1 MILPSWAQE
10 ILNQQWAQ
18 VTVSL
23 IALIMAAIVVN
34 YIVQKLLLRGL
45 ERLIKGTQFAND
57 KEIRRH
63 NVIPRL
69 ANIIPALVISYGI
82 SYSPTMPEIV
92 SMVLLDVVNAFI
104 IAMLSMATIGGLS
117 VINTIYER
125 RGSKSRPITNF
136 IQGAKIIILIG
147 AGLLIVAQIGNKSIS
162 EVLLGLGAM
171 AAVLTLIFRDSILSF
186 IAGVQIAFSD
196 TIRVGDWLSVPSQ
209 GADGTVVEI
218 SLYFVQIQNFD
229 KTIAVIPIQKLVN
242 ESFKNWRGMTQS
254 GGRRIKRYV
263 SIDQTTV
270 TFLNNQQLENLKK
283 IEILET
289 YINDKNSEISQW
301 NKTKSSSSPVNTRQL
316 TNIGTFRAYLTQYL
330 KFHPRLQNKMTMM
343 VRQLPS
349 SQVGIPIEIYC
360 FTDTTDWGDY
370 EDIQADIFDHILAV
384 LPTFELSVYQDV
396 GGYDVRRLQN
406 RPISKL

>member
-23 IALIMAAIVVN
+23 LALIMAAIVVN
-34 YIVQKLLLRGL
+34 FIVQKLLLRGL

-63 NVIPRL
+63 NVVPRL

-82 SYSPTMPEIV
+82 SYSPNMPEIV

-147 AGLLIVAQIGNKSIS
+147 AGLLIVAQVGDKSIS

-289 YINDKNSEISQW
+289 YISDKDSEISQW

-384 LPTFELSVYQDV
+384 LPTFELFVYQDV

>member
-82 SYSPTMPEIV
+82 SYSPNMPEIV

-283 IEILET
+283 IEILEK
-289 YINDKNSEISQW
+289 YINDKDSEISQW

-396 GGYDVRRLQN
+396 GGYDVRKLQN
-406 RPISKL
+406 RPINKL

>member
-23 IALIMAAIVVN
+23 IALIMAAIFVN

-57 KEIRRH
+57 REIRRH

-82 SYSPTMPEIV
+82 SYSPNMPEIV

-147 AGLLIVAQIGNKSIS
+147 AGLLIVAQVGDKSIS

-283 IEILET
+283 IEILEK
-289 YINDKNSEISQW
+289 YINDKDSEISQW

-396 GGYDVRRLQN
+396 GGYDVRKLQN
-406 RPISKL
+406 RPINKL

>member
-34 YIVQKLLLRGL
+34 CIVQKLLLRGL

-57 KEIRRH
+57 KEIRRY

-82 SYSPTMPEIV
+82 SYSPNMPEIV

-147 AGLLIVAQIGNKSIS
+147 AGLLIVAQVGDKSIS

-289 YINDKNSEISQW
+289 YINDKDSEISQW

>member
-34 YIVQKLLLRGL
+34 CIVQKLLLRGL

-63 NVIPRL
+63 NVVPRL

-82 SYSPTMPEIV
+82 SYSPNMPEIV

-147 AGLLIVAQIGNKSIS
+147 AGLLIIAQVGNKSIS

-283 IEILET
+283 IEILEA
-289 YINDKNSEISQW
+289 YINDKDSEISQW

>member
-34 YIVQKLLLRGL
+34 CIVQKLLLRGL

-57 KEIRRH
+57 KEIRRY

-82 SYSPTMPEIV
+82 SYSPNMPEIV
-92 SMVLLDVVNAFI
+92 SMLLLDVVNAFI

-147 AGLLIVAQIGNKSIS
+147 AGLLIVAQVGDKSIS

-289 YINDKNSEISQW
+289 YINDKDSEISQW

>member
-34 YIVQKLLLRGL
+34 CIVQKLLLRGL

-63 NVIPRL
+63 NVVPRL

-82 SYSPTMPEIV
+82 SYSPNMPEIV
-92 SMVLLDVVNAFI
+92 SMLLLDVVNAFI

-147 AGLLIVAQIGNKSIS
+147 AWLLIIAQVGNKSIS

-289 YINDKNSEISQW
+289 YINDKDSEISQW

>member
-34 YIVQKLLLRGL
+34 CIVQKLLLRGL

-82 SYSPTMPEIV
+82 SYSPNMPEIV
-92 SMVLLDVVNAFI
+92 SMLLLDVVNAFI

-147 AGLLIVAQIGNKSIS
+147 AGLLIVAQVGDKSIS

-283 IEILET
+283 IEILEA
-289 YINDKNSEISQW
+289 YINDKDSEISQW

>member
-289 YINDKNSEISQW
+289 YINDKDSEISQW

>member
-34 YIVQKLLLRGL
+34 CIVQKLLLRGL

-63 NVIPRL
+63 NVVPRL

-82 SYSPTMPEIV
+82 SYSPNMPEIV
-92 SMVLLDVVNAFI
+92 SMLLLDVVNAFI

-147 AGLLIVAQIGNKSIS
+147 AGLLIIAQVGNKSIS

-289 YINDKNSEISQW
+289 YINDKDSEISQW

>member
-23 IALIMAAIVVN
+23 LALIMAAIVVN
-34 YIVQKLLLRGL
+34 FIVQKLLLRGL

-82 SYSPTMPEIV
+82 SYSPNMPEII
-92 SMVLLDVVNAFI
+92 SMLLLDVVNAFI

-147 AGLLIVAQIGNKSIS
+147 AGLLIVAQVGDKSIS

-283 IEILET
+283 IEILEA
-289 YINDKNSEISQW
+289 YINDKDSEISQW
-301 NKTKSSSSPVNTRQL
+301 NKTKSLSSPVNTRQL

-396 GGYDVRRLQN
+396 GGYDVRRLQS

>member
-23 IALIMAAIVVN
+23 LALIMAAIVIN
-34 YIVQKLLLRGL
+34 FIVQKLLLRGL

-82 SYSPTMPEIV
+82 SYSPNMPEIV

-147 AGLLIVAQIGNKSIS
+147 AGLLIIAQVGNKSIS

-283 IEILET
+283 IEILEA
-289 YINDKNSEISQW
+289 YINDKDSEISQW

>member
-23 IALIMAAIVVN
+23 IALIMAAIVAN

-82 SYSPTMPEIV
+82 SYSPNMPEIV

-147 AGLLIVAQIGNKSIS
+147 AGLLIIAQVGNKSIS

-289 YINDKNSEISQW
+289 YINDKDSEISQW

>member
-23 IALIMAAIVVN
+23 LALIMAAIVVN
-34 YIVQKLLLRGL
+34 FIVQKLLLRGL

-82 SYSPTMPEIV
+82 SYSPNMPEIV
-92 SMVLLDVVNAFI
+92 SMLLLDVVNAFI

-147 AGLLIVAQIGNKSIS
+147 AGLVIVAQVGNKSIS

-283 IEILET
+283 IEILEA
-289 YINDKNSEISQW
+289 YINDKDSEISQW

>member
-23 IALIMAAIVVN
+23 LALIMAAIVVN
-34 YIVQKLLLRGL
+34 CIVQKLLLRGL

-63 NVIPRL
+63 NVVPRL

-82 SYSPTMPEIV
+82 SYSPNMPEIV

-147 AGLLIVAQIGNKSIS
+147 AGLLIVAQVGDKSIS

-289 YINDKNSEISQW
+289 YISDKDSEISQW

>member
-23 IALIMAAIVVN
+23 IALIMAAIVAN

-45 ERLIKGTQFAND
+45 ERFIKGTQFAND

-82 SYSPTMPEIV
+82 SYSPNMPEIV

-147 AGLLIVAQIGNKSIS
+147 AGLLIIAQVGNKSIS

-289 YINDKNSEISQW
+289 YINDKDSEISQW

>member
-23 IALIMAAIVVN
+23 IALIMAAIVAN

-82 SYSPTMPEIV
+82 SYSPNMPEIV

-147 AGLLIVAQIGNKSIS
+147 AGLLIIAQVGNKSIS

-283 IEILET
+283 IEILEA
-289 YINDKNSEISQW
+289 YINDKDSEISQW

>member
-34 YIVQKLLLRGL
+34 CIVQKLLLRGL

-82 SYSPTMPEIV
+82 SYSPNMPEIV
-92 SMVLLDVVNAFI
+92 SMLLLDVVNAFI

-147 AGLLIVAQIGNKSIS
+147 AGLLIIAQVGNKSIS

-283 IEILET
+283 IEILEA
-289 YINDKNSEISQW
+289 YINDKDSEISQW

>member
-34 YIVQKLLLRGL
+34 CIVQKLLLRGL

-82 SYSPTMPEIV
+82 SYSPNMPEIV

-147 AGLLIVAQIGNKSIS
+147 AGLLIIAQVGNKSIS

-283 IEILET
+283 IEILEA
-289 YINDKNSEISQW
+289 YINDKDSEISQW

>member
-34 YIVQKLLLRGL
+34 CIVQKLLLRGL

-57 KEIRRH
+57 KEIRRY

-82 SYSPTMPEIV
+82 SYSPNMPEIV

-147 AGLLIVAQIGNKSIS
+147 AGLLIIAQVGNKSIS

-283 IEILET
+283 IEILEA
-289 YINDKNSEISQW
+289 YINDKDSEISQW

>member
-18 VTVSL
+18 VTVGL

-34 YIVQKLLLRGL
+34 CIVQKLLLRGL

-82 SYSPTMPEIV
+82 SYSPNMPEIV

-147 AGLLIVAQIGNKSIS
+147 AGLLIIAQVGNKSIS

-289 YINDKNSEISQW
+289 YINDKDSEISQW

>member
-23 IALIMAAIVVN
+23 IALIMAAIVAN
-34 YIVQKLLLRGL
+34 FIVQKLLLRGL
-45 ERLIKGTQFAND
+45 ERFIKGTQFAND
-57 KEIRRH
+57 KEIRRY

-82 SYSPTMPEIV
+82 SYSPNMPEIV

-147 AGLLIVAQIGNKSIS
+147 AGLLITAQVGNKSIS

-289 YINDKNSEISQW
+289 YINDKDSEISQW

>member
-34 YIVQKLLLRGL
+34 CIVQKLLLRGL

-82 SYSPTMPEIV
+82 SYSPNMPEIV
-92 SMVLLDVVNAFI
+92 SMLLLDVVNAFI

-147 AGLLIVAQIGNKSIS
+147 AGLLIVAQVGDKSIS

-289 YINDKNSEISQW
+289 YINDKDSEISQW

>member
-23 IALIMAAIVVN
+23 LALIMAAIVVN
-34 YIVQKLLLRGL
+34 FIVQKLLLRGL
-45 ERLIKGTQFAND
+45 ERFIKGTQFAND

-63 NVIPRL
+63 NVVPRL

-82 SYSPTMPEIV
+82 SYSPNMPEIV
-92 SMVLLDVVNAFI
+92 SMLLLDVVNAFI

-147 AGLLIVAQIGNKSIS
+147 AGLLIVAQVGDKSIS

-289 YINDKNSEISQW
+289 YINDKDSEISQW

>member
-23 IALIMAAIVVN
+23 IALIMAAIVAN
-34 YIVQKLLLRGL
+34 CIVQKLLLRGL

-82 SYSPTMPEIV
+82 SYSPNMPEIV

-147 AGLLIVAQIGNKSIS
+147 AGLLIIAQVGNKSIS

-289 YINDKNSEISQW
+289 YINDKDSEISQW

>member
-23 IALIMAAIVVN
+23 LALIMAAIVVN
-34 YIVQKLLLRGL
+34 FIVQKLLLRGL

-82 SYSPTMPEIV
+82 SYSPNMPEIV

-147 AGLLIVAQIGNKSIS
+147 AGLLIIAQVGNKSIS

-289 YINDKNSEISQW
+289 YISDKDSEISQW

>member
-23 IALIMAAIVVN
+23 IALIMAAIVAN

-57 KEIRRH
+57 KEIRRY

-82 SYSPTMPEIV
+82 SYSPNMPEIV

-147 AGLLIVAQIGNKSIS
+147 AGLLIVAQVGDKSIS

-289 YINDKNSEISQW
+289 YINDKDSEISQW

>member
-23 IALIMAAIVVN
+23 LALIMAAIVVN
-34 YIVQKLLLRGL
+34 FIVQKLLLRGL

-63 NVIPRL
+63 NVVPRL

-82 SYSPTMPEIV
+82 SYSPNMPEIV
-92 SMVLLDVVNAFI
+92 SMLLLDVVNAFI

-147 AGLLIVAQIGNKSIS
+147 AGLLIVAQVGDKSIS

-289 YINDKNSEISQW
+289 YINDKDSEISQW

>member
-23 IALIMAAIVVN
+23 LALIMAAIVVN
-34 YIVQKLLLRGL
+34 FIVQKLLLRGL

-82 SYSPTMPEIV
+82 SYSPNMPEIV

-147 AGLLIVAQIGNKSIS
+147 AGLLIIAQVGNKSIS

-289 YINDKNSEISQW
+289 YINDKDSEISQW

>member
-23 IALIMAAIVVN
+23 IALIMAAIVAN

-82 SYSPTMPEIV
+82 SYSPNMPEIV

-147 AGLLIVAQIGNKSIS
+147 AGLVIVAQVGNKSIS

-289 YINDKNSEISQW
+289 YISDKDSEISQW

-396 GGYDVRRLQN
+396 GGYDVRRLQS

>member
-23 IALIMAAIVVN
+23 IALIMAAIVAN
-34 YIVQKLLLRGL
+34 FIVQKLLLRGL

-57 KEIRRH
+57 KEIRRY

-82 SYSPTMPEIV
+82 SYSPNMPEIV

-136 IQGAKIIILIG
+136 IQGAKIIIFIG
-147 AGLLIVAQIGNKSIS
+147 AGLVIIAQVGNKSIS

-289 YINDKNSEISQW
+289 YINDKDSEISQW

>member
-23 IALIMAAIVVN
+23 IALIMAAIVAN

-82 SYSPTMPEIV
+82 SYSPNMPEIV

-147 AGLLIVAQIGNKSIS
+147 AGLLIVAQVGDKSIS

-289 YINDKNSEISQW
+289 YINDKDSEISQW

>member
-34 YIVQKLLLRGL
+34 FIVQKLLLRGL

-82 SYSPTMPEIV
+82 SYSPNMPEIV

-147 AGLLIVAQIGNKSIS
+147 AGLVIVAQVGDKSIS

-283 IEILET
+283 IEILEA
-289 YINDKNSEISQW
+289 YISDKDSEISQW

>member
-82 SYSPTMPEIV
+82 SYSPNMPEIV
-92 SMVLLDVVNAFI
+92 SMLLLDVVNAFI

-147 AGLLIVAQIGNKSIS
+147 AGLLIIAQVGNKSIS

-289 YINDKNSEISQW
+289 YINDKDSEISQW

>member
-23 IALIMAAIVVN
+23 LALIMAAIVIN
-34 YIVQKLLLRGL
+34 FIVQKLLLRGL

-82 SYSPTMPEIV
+82 SYSPNMPEIV

-147 AGLLIVAQIGNKSIS
+147 AGLLIIAQVGNKSIS

-289 YINDKNSEISQW
+289 YINDKDSEISQW

>member
-34 YIVQKLLLRGL
+34 CIVQKLLLRGL

-63 NVIPRL
+63 NVVPRL

-82 SYSPTMPEIV
+82 SYSPNMPEIV

-147 AGLLIVAQIGNKSIS
+147 AGLLIVAQVGDKSIS

-289 YINDKNSEISQW
+289 YINDKDSEISQW

>member
-34 YIVQKLLLRGL
+34 FIVQKLLLRGL

-82 SYSPTMPEIV
+82 SYSPNMPEIV

-147 AGLLIVAQIGNKSIS
+147 AGLLIVAQVGNKSIS

-289 YINDKNSEISQW
+289 YINDKDSEISQW

>member
-34 YIVQKLLLRGL
+34 FIVQKLLLRGL

-82 SYSPTMPEIV
+82 SYSPNMPEIV
-92 SMVLLDVVNAFI
+92 SMLLLDVVNAFI

-147 AGLLIVAQIGNKSIS
+147 AGLLIVAQVGDKSIS

-289 YINDKNSEISQW
+289 YINDKDSEISQW

>member
-34 YIVQKLLLRGL
+34 CIVQKLLLRGL

-57 KEIRRH
+57 KEIRSH

-82 SYSPTMPEIV
+82 SYSPNMPEIV
-92 SMVLLDVVNAFI
+92 SMLLLDVVNAFI

-147 AGLLIVAQIGNKSIS
+147 AGLLIVAQVGDKSIS

-283 IEILET
+283 IEILEA
-289 YINDKNSEISQW
+289 YINDKDSEISQW

>member
-34 YIVQKLLLRGL
+34 CIVQKLLLRGL

-63 NVIPRL
+63 NVVPRL

-82 SYSPTMPEIV
+82 SYSPNMPEIV

-125 RGSKSRPITNF
+125 RGSKSRPMTNF

-147 AGLLIVAQIGNKSIS
+147 AGLLIVAQVGDKSIS

-289 YINDKNSEISQW
+289 YINDKDSEISQW